1 MEGGA
6 YESET
11 TKVFHEFIEV
21 HFYGSTENVGH
32 LRLEDNGFIKVE
44 VLSQDFSVDKVLQPL
59 RNHFAVP
66 PAMLGLGYI
75 VVVFHESEGGGQL
88 RTSCLELS
96 RL

>member
-1 MEGGA
+1 VEGGA

-32 LRLEDNGFIKVE
+32 LGLEDNGFIKVE

-66 PAMLGLGYI
+66 PAMLGPGYI
-75 VVVFHESEGGGQL
+75 VVVFHESGSGGS
-88 RTSCLELS
+88 TSNSCLELS